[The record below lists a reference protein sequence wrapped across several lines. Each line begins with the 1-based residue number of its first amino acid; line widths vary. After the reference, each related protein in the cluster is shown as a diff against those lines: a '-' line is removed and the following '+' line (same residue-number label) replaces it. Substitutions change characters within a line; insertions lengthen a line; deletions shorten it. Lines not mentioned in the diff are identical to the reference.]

1 MLFRRRLRRR
11 NNIENKLRRKGGTT
25 AFVDVVTMSDI
36 DVVPTSRTEVETTFV
51 LKLSRR
57 HLLTLCRRR
66 IMKLSRRQVPMSS
79 DAGYR
84 HRNNVENTFDLKV
97 GSTSGVDVVSSREP
111 TSTYLYIFTNVLFPS
126 CSGFFLYYL
135 SISYICD
142 NYIPIKHVIY
152 RQSTIITKQ
161 TPYIV
166 IIYYDYILNIITC
179 NILCGMSWS
188 NILFILIFYFR

>member
-36 DVVPTSRTEVETTFV
+36 DVVPTSRTEVETMFV

-135 SISYICD
+135 SIRVTY
-142 NYIPIKHVIY
+142 V
-152 RQSTIITKQ
+152 TITF
-161 TPYIV
+161 
-166 IIYYDYILNIITC
+166 L
-179 NILCGMSWS
+179 
-188 NILFILIFYFR
+188 